1 MARVQKALTDREVRE
16 LAKTSGVNAVGGVAG
31 LVLRRR
37 ENAQGVVT
45 STRWYLRKQGAKGTD
60 IASVITNR
68 LG

>member
-45 STRWYLRKQGAKGTD
+45 STRWYP
-60 IASVITNR
+60 ASRQKITQSPETK
-68 LG
+68 